1 MMCIESHLITSRGRL
16 EHAVHIVSRR
26 STSHTQHLPVLN
38 VQSCTLPL
46 LFHTLLWPEIHTH
59 PLSSVRPSHI
69 LSTLSLS
76 LTNTIC
82 IITIIF
88 LLLFLYDCSLWSS
101 GANSWRKKQRHFVC
115 NWKKT
120 SEPQIK
126 MIKWFYYDY
135 KRAIQIFR
143 FNGQNHWKCN
153 GSS

>member
-101 GANSWRKKQRHFVC
+101 GANSWRKKQKSIRSFCPTYTYSSTRTGNWSWRWRCRHGSVPC
-115 NWKKT
+115 EGQETRST
-120 SEPQIK
+120 STTEK
-126 MIKWFYYDY
+126 
-135 KRAIQIFR
+135 
-143 FNGQNHWKCN
+143 
-153 GSS
+153 